1 MRAAVLVSSVFH
13 IAIVVIAYFGLP
25 FFQNDE
31 LLVEPPIIVE
41 LVTVDEETN
50 LPETPPQ
57 PEPKQQ
63 AKEEP
68 KPEPKPEP
76 EPAPPP
82 PPPPPPPAPEKAEV
96 PEQAPQTPPEPEPE
110 PEIAAVPPPEPK
122 PKKEVKKKPEPKPE
136 PKPAPKPKAPDRLAQ
151 VKPKKKP
158 KPPDFLSS
166 MSSVLKDLQK
176 KEKAPAPKKEPEKKE
191 EAKKDAFEDSIAKAL
206 ASSSKPMDSSKPLTL
221 SEIDAV
227 RQQIK
232 QCWNV
237 PAGAKD
243 AENLVIDIRVFM
255 NPDGTVR
262 KADHLSSA
270 RMLSDG
276 FYRTAAESAMR
287 AVLNPRCQPFKLPL
301 EKYERWKT
309 MTLSFNP
316 REMFG
321 Q

>member
-1 MRAAVLVSSVFH
+1 MKVAFLVSSLLH
-13 IAIVVIAYFGLP
+13 IAIVVVAYFGLP
-25 FFQNDE
+25 FFKNDE

-50 LPETPPQ
+50 LPETPPAPK
-57 PEPKQQ
+57 PEEQ

-68 KPEPKPEP
+68 KPEPKPEAK
-76 EPAPPP
+76 PAP
-82 PPPPPPPAPEKAEV
+82 PPPPPPPAPEQAET
-96 PEQAPQTPPEPEPE
+96 PEPAPEAPPEPEPKE
-110 PEIAAVPPPEPK
+110 EIAAIPPPEPK

-136 PKPAPKPKAPDRLAQ
+136 PEAKPKPKPKAPDRLTQ

-158 KPPDFLSS
+158 KPPDFLAS

-176 KEKAPAPKKEPEKKE
+176 RDPKPVSKKELEKKE
-191 EAKKDAFEDSIAKAL
+191 KSKEEAFEDEIAKAL
-206 ASSSKPMDSSKPLTL
+206 ASSSKPMDTSRPLTL

-227 RQQIK
+227 RQQIAR
-232 QCWNV
+232 CWNV

-243 AENLVIDIRVFM
+243 AENLVIDIRVHM

-262 KADHLSSA
+262 KADHLSTA
-270 RMLSDG
+270 RMLGDG

-301 EKYERWKT
+301 DKYDRWKT